1 MICRNSKDT
10 KVCSRGKELLDMCIS
25 SRLILL
31 NGRTFGDF
39 MGKFTSYQLNGN
51 SVIDYCLISEKKM
64 QNILYFHVD
73 DPILRLSDHS
83 KISVRMIA
91 NLWPNVIKR
100 CTLSFSEQFK

>member
-10 KVCSRGKELLDMCIS
+10 KFCTRGKELLDMCIS
-25 SRLILL
+25 SRVRLL
-31 NGRTFGDF
+31 SGRTFGDF

-51 SVIDYCLISEKKM
+51 SVINHCLISEEKM

-91 NLWPNVIKR
+91 NLWPNVIKKMYIKFFR
-100 CTLSFSEQFK
+100 AI